1 MKTKLA
7 FLVAALIF
15 VAGSVTY
22 LRSTE
27 TPNQPSVGRS
37 FVVTFSHYR
46 RSTPTQRQTI
56 IQLVNA
62 QQGRSLVR
70 RINRD
75 GRDVEHVVH
84 QYAPKAWAASLDRA
98 AFQRSTYVTHTEQF
112 LGLTVYV
119 LRQDVGGQML
129 ESWHAPET
137 GAVPLKQILEIE
149 NGDALITE
157 AISLEFREVS
167 DQELAPQASLLWE
180 SSKS

>member
-1 MKTKLA
+1 MKMKLA

-27 TPNQPSVGRS
+27 TPNQPSVGSS
-37 FVVTFSHYR
+37 FVVMFSRYR
-46 RSTPTQRQTI
+46 RSTPTQKQTI

-62 QQGRSLVR
+62 QGRSLVR
-70 RINRD
+70 RIKHD
-75 GRDVEHVVH
+75 GRDLEHVVH

-112 LGLTVYV
+112 LGLTAYV
-119 LRQDVGGQML
+119 FRQDVGGQML
-129 ESWHAPET
+129 ESWYAPET

-149 NGDALITE
+149 NGDALVTE

-167 DQELAPQASLLWE
+167 DKEELAP
-180 SSKS
+180 